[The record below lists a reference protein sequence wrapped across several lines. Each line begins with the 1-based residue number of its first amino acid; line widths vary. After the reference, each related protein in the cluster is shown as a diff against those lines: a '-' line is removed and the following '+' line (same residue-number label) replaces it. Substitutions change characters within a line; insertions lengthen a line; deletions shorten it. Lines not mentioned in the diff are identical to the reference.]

1 MYLGIEYLN
10 SSIFVISVMDR
21 QSKVVQIS
29 PYTIEGIFHLLD
41 HSYIKVV
48 AFNIDF
54 NILHMSSFQ
63 NRSIKNIE
71 KKLEEYFEFR
81 LIDNKDKKNQRA
93 IVYTDVDEFFKRVVR
108 KDILPINSVE
118 GIEQRLYNI
127 PKTGIKL
134 NRNLLSKDRDILI
147 KQINAVVLSYTA
159 LSYHTNNFEFIYDD
173 DFYIVPKYRYV
184 PLENRNQGSF
194 SS

>member
-1 MYLGIEYLN
+1 MYLGIEHLN
-10 SSIFVISVMDR
+10 SSIFIISVMDR

-41 HSYIKVV
+41 HFYIKVI

-54 NILHMSSFQ
+54 NIMHMSSFQ

-81 LIDNKDKKNQRA
+81 LIDSKDKKSQRT
-93 IVYTDVDEFFKRVVR
+93 IVYTDADEFFKRVVR
-108 KDILPINSVE
+108 KDILPIDSIE

-147 KQINAVVLSYTA
+147 KQINAVILSYTA
-159 LSYHTNNFEFIYDD
+159 LSYHTDNFEFIHDD
-173 DFYIVPKYRYV
+173 DFYIIPKYRYV
-184 PLENRNQGSF
+184 PLKNRKSM
-194 SS
+194 